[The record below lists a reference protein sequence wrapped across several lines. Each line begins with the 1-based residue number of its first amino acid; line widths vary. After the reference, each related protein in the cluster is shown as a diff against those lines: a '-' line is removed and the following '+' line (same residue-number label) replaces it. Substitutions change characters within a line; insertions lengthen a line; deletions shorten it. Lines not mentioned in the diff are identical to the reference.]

1 MKRFLI
7 DTSIILCAV
16 IFSISAIVYYNITP
30 SDKADCNDLT
40 AVCDEENIPQLT
52 KCYYSTLVA
61 YDKQFKGHFSS
72 TSLES
77 EFALNTYYGD
87 TTYVVC
93 FKDGRILTQLRTR
106 TAEPVINEE
115 IVYTTE
121 RIK

>member
-1 MKRFLI
+1 MKRLLI
-7 DTSIILCAV
+7 LILFIAFIAV
-16 IFSISAIVYYNITP
+16 VKYNETP